1 MWCNP
6 FKVHGNQNH
15 IPYYNECYDDPVCV
29 QQNQFSSPRLHYG
42 TVNQTFIIDG
52 SGVYVTR
59 NANYLHGRFDMSNN
73 RRGNMC

>member
-1 MWCNP
+1 M
-6 FKVHGNQNH
+6 
-15 IPYYNECYDDPVCV
+15 CV

-59 NANYLHGRFDMSNN
+59 NANDLHGRFDMSNN